1 MEIIKNA
8 ANSKKGSAVIHVL
21 VCVLIGFVILY
32 RLNQLD
38 NVFIIG
44 DEFGYFANAA
54 HLAGYDWTSVGAVN
68 PYYSFGYSLILL
80 PLFLLKNASLM
91 YKAAVF
97 GNYLLL
103 VISYFIINYLV
114 GKLSE
119 KTDVLLSSSIA
130 AACVLYTANV
140 FNAQTALAE
149 TLIFT
154 VFNIVLFL
162 FYKVINNQRKLNI
175 VLLSLASVYLIA
187 VHMRAVV
194 VFIAISIC
202 LFILMLK
209 KKLSV
214 GKFFLFFI
222 VAVLPLFLI
231 LFVKRFFMGGL
242 YDGSIYLAFNDF
254 SGQVPKLAI
263 LFGEGGFLKFL
274 YGLIGKLWYIGCAT
288 YFIAWWA
295 FIPMIRSVK
304 KVFGK
309 EATAYDHVCFF
320 AFLCFVGALLLSTFY
335 FLTVD
340 RVDKLLYG
348 RYTEYVITAVVM
360 TGLIEIINNRKR
372 MLIHVAYV
380 LAGYGATMLIQVML
394 DFYENPEI
402 LYSNNLIGVSYLAGD
417 LIKKVE
423 YTGFEHIVFRKVLII
438 SVILIILISVLKDVL
453 KKGAEISIP
462 IIVALIAF
470 SWAFMADAWASGTM
484 YVYHDSDY
492 IERFEQVLASEPGD
506 TIVFPYFVDDT
517 KSTLLKADYL
527 QYYYMDK
534 KVVLTNV
541 DDVDTSYDGP
551 VIVPKTSGAIWAIM
565 ANYEWLLNS
574 RYFAMGIRIGSE
586 KYNTIRNSVVGLE
599 QKISF
604 EKSAY
609 EDGLLSSMQFLGKG
623 KYSFRCDLSEKMTDE
638 AFDRFEII
646 VNGVPLKTVTEFTD
660 PANRVIETDMEFAGN
675 SMVDIRVYY
684 DETIVKD
691 DPVEATSMVL
701 VN

>member
-1 MEIIKNA
+1 MELIRNA
-8 ANSKKGSAVIHVL
+8 ANSRKGSIVIHAA
-21 VCVLIGFVILY
+21 VCILIGVIILY

-54 HLAGYDWTSVGAVN
+54 HLLGYDWTSVGAVN

-97 GNYLLL
+97 GNYIFL

-114 GKLSE
+114 RKLSS

-140 FNAQTALAE
+140 YNAQTALAE

-162 FYKVINNQRKLNI
+162 FYKVINNQKKLNI
-175 VLLSLASVYLIA
+175 VLLSIASVYLIA
-187 VHMRAVV
+187 VHMRAVI
-194 VFIAISIC
+194 VFIAITIC

-209 KKLSV
+209 KKLSF
-214 GKFFLFFI
+214 GKFFLFIF
-222 VAVLPLFLI
+222 VAVMPLFLI

-254 SGQVPKLAI
+254 SGQVPKLGI

-295 FIPMIRSVK
+295 FIPMIRSIK

-309 EATAYDHVCFF
+309 EASAYDNVCFF

-348 RYTEYVITAVVM
+348 RYTEYVISVVIM
-360 TGLIEIINNRKR
+360 TGIMEIINNRKR
-372 MLIHVAYV
+372 MLIHAAYV
-380 LAGYGATMLIQVML
+380 LAGFGFTALIQVML
-394 DFYENPEI
+394 DFYGNPNI
-402 LYSNNLIGVSYLAGD
+402 LYSNNLVGVSYLAGD
-417 LIKKVE
+417 LIKKID

-438 SVILIILISVLKDVL
+438 SVILIIILSVLKDVL
-453 KKGAEISIP
+453 KKGAEVSVP
-462 IIVALIAF
+462 VIVALIAF

-484 YVYHDSDY
+484 YVYHESDY
-492 IERFEQVLASEPGD
+492 IERFEEVLASEQEN
-506 TIVFPYFVDDT
+506 TIVFPYFKDDT

-534 KVVLTNV
+534 KVVLTDI
-541 DDVDTSYDGP
+541 DDIDSSFEGP
-551 VIVPKTSGAIWAIM
+551 VIVPKTSDAIWYVAG
-565 ANYEWLLNS
+565 NFEWVRNS
-574 RYFAMGIRIGSE
+574 KYFAMAIKGGTE
-586 KYNTIRNSVVGLE
+586 KYNAVRSSVVGIE
-599 QKISF
+599 QNISF
-604 EKSAY
+604 DKSAY
-609 EDGLLSSMQFLGKG
+609 EDGLLSTMQFLGRG
-623 KYSFRCDLSEKMTDE
+623 KYTFKCELSEKLTDE

-646 VNGVPLKTVTEFTD
+646 VNGVPLKTITEFTD
-660 PANRVIETDMEFAGN
+660 PEARVIVTDMEFAAN
-675 SMVDIRVYY
+675 AMVDIRVYY
-684 DETIVKD
+684 NEEVVKN
-691 DPVEATSMVL
+691 PAEVMTMTLVE
-701 VN
+701 

>member
-1 MEIIKNA
+1 MELIRNA
-8 ANSKKGSAVIHVL
+8 ANSRKGSIVIHAA
-21 VCVLIGFVILY
+21 VCILIGVIILY

-54 HLAGYDWTSVGAVN
+54 HLLGYDWTSVGAVN

-97 GNYLLL
+97 GNYIFL

-114 GKLSE
+114 EKLSS

-140 FNAQTALAE
+140 YNAQTALAE

-162 FYKVINNQRKLNI
+162 FYKVINNQKKLNI
-175 VLLSLASVYLIA
+175 VLLSIASVYLIA

-194 VFIAISIC
+194 VFMAITIC

-209 KKLSV
+209 KKLSI
-214 GKFFLFFI
+214 GKFFLFIF
-222 VAVLPLFLI
+222 VAVMPLFLI

-254 SGQVPKLAI
+254 SGQVPKLGI

-295 FIPMIRSVK
+295 FIPMIRSIK

-309 EATAYDHVCFF
+309 EASAYDYVCFF
-320 AFLCFVGALLLSTFY
+320 AFLCFVGALMLSTFY

-348 RYTEYVITAVVM
+348 RYTEYVISVVIM
-360 TGLIEIINNRKR
+360 TGLMEIINNRKR
-372 MLIHVAYV
+372 MLIHAAYV
-380 LAGYGATMLIQVML
+380 LVGFGFTALIQVML
-394 DFYENPEI
+394 DFYENPDI
-402 LYSNNLIGVSYLAGD
+402 LYSNNLVGVSYLAGD
-417 LIKKVE
+417 LIKKID

-438 SVILIILISVLKDVL
+438 SVIIIIILSVLKDVL
-453 KKGAEISIP
+453 KKGAEITVP
-462 IIVALIAF
+462 VIVALIAF

-484 YVYHDSDY
+484 YVYHESDY
-492 IERFEQVLASEPGD
+492 IERFEEVLANEQGN
-506 TIVFPYFVDDT
+506 TIVFPYFKDDT

-534 KVVLTNV
+534 KVVLTDI
-541 DDVDTSYDGP
+541 DDIDSNFEGP
-551 VIVPKTSGAIWAIM
+551 VIVPKTSDAIWYVAG
-565 ANYEWLLNS
+565 NYEWVSNS
-574 RYFAMGIRIGSE
+574 KYFAMAIKGGTE
-586 KYNTIRNSVVGLE
+586 KYNAARSSVVGLE
-599 QKISF
+599 QNIYF
-604 EKSAY
+604 DKSAY
-609 EDGLLSSMQFLGKG
+609 EDGLLSTMQFLGRG
-623 KYSFRCDLSEKMTDE
+623 KYTFKCDLSDKLTDE

-646 VNGVPLKTVTEFTD
+646 VNGVPLKTITEFTD
-660 PANRVIETDMEFAGN
+660 PEARVIVTDMEFAAN
-675 SMVDIRVYY
+675 AMVDIRVYY
-684 DETIVKD
+684 NEKVVKN
-691 DPVEATSMVL
+691 PAEVMTMTLVE
-701 VN
+701 